1 MLMLFLLSLPPKPS
15 AGVVNSMQAY
25 NPTTDSYCAYYVL
38 LLLLLSRFS
47 HVRLCATP

>member
-1 MLMLFLLSLPPKPS
+1 MLMLFLLLSLPPKPS

-38 LLLLLSRFS
+38 LLLLSRFS
-47 HVRLCATP
+47 RV